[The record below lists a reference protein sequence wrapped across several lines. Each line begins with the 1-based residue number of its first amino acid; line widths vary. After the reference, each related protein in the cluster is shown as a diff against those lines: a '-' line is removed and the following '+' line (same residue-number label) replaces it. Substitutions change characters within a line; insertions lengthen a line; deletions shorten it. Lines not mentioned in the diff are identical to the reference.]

1 MPGGQLRAIA
11 FDISG
16 GAEITRIAAW
26 QSDFQRIAEYGRN
39 RRIDSLQQTCITAC
53 HKVVGERG
61 IAMPKM
67 RSQEAL

>member
-1 MPGGQLRAIA
+1 
-11 FDISG
+11 
-16 GAEITRIAAW
+16 
-26 QSDFQRIAEYGRN
+26 
-39 RRIDSLQQTCITAC
+39 LQQTCITAC